1 MQNLNSSLSL
11 KTHQYIHILDEDTNL
26 THLVVGP
33 YTYTKKQNEQIVDGP
48 KEMLLIPPRHYCII
62 ENPVIMKDG
71 EPVIDTFG
79 QAKLRY
85 GQLEIRREGTEHF
98 PLYPGEKLKGGITP
112 LQIVQPDQALRL
124 KATHDFQEE
133 IDGKM
138 VQRITG
144 TEWYFLGPGTYI
156 PNVNVE
162 VTETVKANFI
172 EPNTGLK
179 IIARRTFKDG
189 DIIRKGGE
197 TWLETTEG
205 VYLPKVDEHVLGVVK
220 GYVITDKKA
229 LHLRATNIFTD
240 RFGTKR
246 NAGDEWLVNK
256 EQTEYYIPGVYE
268 EVIREVPLVVLTD
281 SQFCIVLNP
290 VVDGKQQFGNKQ
302 LRKGPMTFFLN
313 PGEQLEKGI
322 QNVYVLGKNEALL
335 LTCVE
340 SFKDEIFVEEHDNEN
355 DNNENDNNEK
365 KKKQKQKKK
374 VVTRTPGEKWMV
386 KGPVR
391 YIPPVEVKIIEKRVS
406 IPLHKDE
413 GIYVRDLHTGKIRT
427 VIGETYMLNPHE
439 ELWKKELSEIVEK
452 LINIDV
458 DPTVTRGGSGIDKAQ
473 KIGRDKTRVVSFR
486 VPQNSA
492 VQIYDYKK
500 KTARVQFGPD
510 LVMLGPDE
518 DFTVLSLSAG
528 KPKQAHQ
535 IKAIALLL
543 GPDFTSDIIIVETSD
558 HARLKLQLRYNWY
571 FEVNKDI
578 KEEATKIFQVPDFI
592 GDMCKAIG
600 SRIRGSV
607 AATPFDE
614 FHRNSTQLIR
624 KAVFGVDKK
633 TGHVR
638 DRLEFKANNLIVTDI
653 DIQTVEPID
662 EETRLSLQKS
672 VQLAI
677 SITTQSQE
685 ADARHEA
692 LKKST
697 ESQGKLEIQQLE
709 DEIEAETTRQTLYQ
723 QQADCKSIETAGK
736 AKAQA
741 KAKSEAAVIQG
752 ESKVNQAT
760 LTTTAEEIEDKIK
773 LDFSKEKNSAEFE
786 HKKQMNLLEIDFAK
800 EMSQIYSKKFK
811 EIVTL
816 IGPETLEIMSQSEL
830 LNKAELLEGLNL
842 NGYLIADAK
851 KPVNLIKTANSLLG
865 DKR

>member
-592 GDMCKAIG
+592 GDMCKAVS
-600 SRIRGSV
+600 SRVRGRV

-614 FHRNSTQLIR
+614 FHQRSSEMIR
-624 KAVFGVDKK
+624 EAVFGLDSEKK
-633 TGHVR
+633 VR
-638 DRLEFKANNLIVTDI
+638 ERLEFKANNLIVTDI

-662 EETRLSLQKS
+662 AETKSSLQKS

-692 LKKST
+692 LKKAT
-697 ESQGKLEIQQLE
+697 EAQGRLDEQKLE
-709 DEIEAETTRQTLYQ
+709 DEIEAEKTRKGLIGL
-723 QQADCKSIETAGK
+723 QAECSAIETTGT
-736 AKAQA
+736 AKAEA
-741 KAKSEAAVIQG
+741 TAKSEAGLIQG
-752 ESKVNQAT
+752 QSKVDQTNLRT
-760 LTTTAEEIEDKIK
+760 KAEEIEAKIDLEYYTQK
-773 LDFSKEKNSAEFE
+773 YQVEFE
-786 HKKQMNLLEIDFAK
+786 HQKEMNTLEVELVTQMSKIEADKFKDIVTTIGADTLESMAHSGPEVQANLLEG
-800 EMSQIYSKKFK
+800 M
-811 EIVTL
+811 
-816 IGPETLEIMSQSEL
+816 
-830 LNKAELLEGLNL
+830 NL
-842 NGYLIADAK
+842 NGYLITDGQN
-851 KPVNLIKTANSLLG
+851 PIDLFKTAQGFLG
-865 DKR
+865 EK

>member
-1 MQNLNSSLSL
+1 MSDTIKL
-11 KTHQYIHILDEDTNL
+11 KPYEYIHVLDEDTNITRL
-26 THLVVGP
+26 FVGP
-33 YTYTKKQNEQIVDGP
+33 LTYLKQHNEKVVDGP
-48 KEMLLIPPRHYCII
+48 KQMILVGPRQYCVI
-62 ENPVIMKDG
+62 ENPVVIEDN
-71 EPVIDTFG
+71 EPVLDENG
-79 QAKLRY
+79 QVLLKY
-85 GQLEIRREGTEHF
+85 GEKEIRFESNEKF
-98 PLYPGEKLKGGITP
+98 PLYPGEKLLGSVLK
-112 LQIVQPDQALRL
+112 LQTVQPQQALRL
-124 KATHDFQEE
+124 KAIQDFKEKINDVIVE
-133 IDGKM
+133 RKA
-138 VQRITG
+138 G
-144 TEWYFLGPGTYI
+144 TEWYFEGPGTYI
-156 PNVNVE
+156 PNIRVQVL
-162 VTETVKANFI
+162 ETVKAVFI
-172 EPNTGLK
+172 EESSALK
-179 IIARRTFKDG
+179 LTALSTFTDG
-189 DIIRKGGE
+189 EVTRKAGE
-197 TWLETTEG
+197 IWLETKEG
-205 VYLPKVDEHVLGVVK
+205 FYLPKVEEKVLGLVK
-220 GYVITDKKA
+220 GFVLTDRKA
-229 LHLRATNIFTD
+229 LHLKARSTFVD
-240 RFGTKR
+240 KFGKKR
-246 NAGDEWLVNK
+246 KAGNEWLVTK
-256 EQTEYYIPGVYE
+256 QETEYYIPGVFE
-268 EVIREVPLVVLTD
+268 DVVREVPLVILNDMQYCV
-281 SQFCIVLNP
+281 VLNP
-290 VVDGKQQFGNKQ
+290 VIDGKQHFGKKQ
-302 LRKGPMTFFLN
+302 LRKGEATLFLASWRIA
-313 PGEQLEKGI
+313 EQWT
-322 QNVYVLGKNEALL
+322 GKNEQKEL
-335 LTCVE
+335 
-340 SFKDEIFVEEHDNEN
+340 EHDT
-355 DNNENDNNEK
+355 DMNNENKEK
-365 KKKQKQKKK
+365 KKKDKK
-374 VVTRTPGEKWMV
+374 VSKVRRTPGERWMV
-386 KGPVR
+386 HGPRR
-391 YIPPVEVKIIEKRVS
+391 YIPPVAVQLLERRAA

-413 GIYVRDLHTGKIRT
+413 GVYVRDLRTGLIRT
-427 VIGETYMLNPHE
+427 VIGETYMLKPYE
-439 ELWKKELSEIVEK
+439 ELWEKELTSVVEK

-458 DPTVTRGGSGIDKAQ
+458 DPTITRGGIQPDQMEAPQ
-473 KIGRDKTRVVSFR
+473 RDKTRVVTFQI
-486 VPQNSA
+486 PNNSA
-492 VQIYDYKK
+492 VQIYDYKE

-510 LVMLGPDE
+510 LVMLEPDE

-528 KPKQAHQ
+528 RPKIGHQ
-535 IKAIALLL
+535 VKAIALLL
-543 GPDFTSDIIIVETSD
+543 GPDFSTDLVTVETSD
-558 HARLKLQLRYNWY
+558 HARLNLKLQYAWR

-578 KEEATKIFQVPDFI
+578 KEESTKIFQVPDFI

-600 SRIRGSV
+600 SRIRGS
-607 AATPFDE
+607 
-614 FHRNSTQLIR
+614 LIR

>member
-1 MQNLNSSLSL
+1 MSDTIKL
-11 KTHQYIHILDEDTNL
+11 KPYEYIHVLDEDTNITRL
-26 THLVVGP
+26 FVGP
-33 YTYTKKQNEQIVDGP
+33 LTYLKQHNEKVVDGP
-48 KEMLLIPPRHYCII
+48 KQMILVGPRQYCVI
-62 ENPVIMKDG
+62 ENPVVIEDN
-71 EPVIDTFG
+71 EPVLDENG
-79 QAKLRY
+79 QVLLKY
-85 GQLEIRREGTEHF
+85 GEKEIRFESNEKF
-98 PLYPGEKLKGGITP
+98 PLYPGEKLLGSVLK
-112 LQIVQPDQALRL
+112 LQTVQPQQALRL
-124 KATHDFQEE
+124 KAIQDFKEKINDVIVE
-133 IDGKM
+133 RKA
-138 VQRITG
+138 G
-144 TEWYFLGPGTYI
+144 TEWYFEGPGTYI
-156 PNVNVE
+156 PNIRVQVL
-162 VTETVKANFI
+162 ETVKAVFI
-172 EPNTGLK
+172 EESSALK
-179 IIARRTFKDG
+179 LTALSTFTDG
-189 DIIRKGGE
+189 EVTRKAGE
-197 TWLETTEG
+197 IWLETKEG
-205 VYLPKVDEHVLGVVK
+205 FYLPKVEEKVLGLVK
-220 GYVITDKKA
+220 GFVLTDRKA
-229 LHLRATNIFTD
+229 LHLKARSTFVD
-240 RFGTKR
+240 KFGKKR
-246 NAGDEWLVNK
+246 KAGNEWLVTK
-256 EQTEYYIPGVYE
+256 QETEYYIPGVFE
-268 EVIREVPLVVLTD
+268 DVVREVPLVILNDMQYCV
-281 SQFCIVLNP
+281 VLNP
-290 VVDGKQQFGNKQ
+290 VIDGKQHFGKKQ
-302 LRKGPMTFFLN
+302 LRKGEATFFLH
-313 PGEQLEKGI
+313 PGELLNNGLEKV
-322 QNVYVLGKNEALL
+322 NTLKKNEALL
-335 LTCVE
+335 LRCVE
-340 SFKDEIFVEEHDNEN
+340 EFEDEQKELEHDT
-355 DNNENDNNEK
+355 DMNNENKEK
-365 KKKQKQKKK
+365 KKKDKK
-374 VVTRTPGEKWMV
+374 VSKVRRTPGERWMV
-386 KGPVR
+386 HGPRR
-391 YIPPVEVKIIEKRVS
+391 YIPPVAVQLLERRAA

-413 GIYVRDLHTGKIRT
+413 GVYVRDLRTGLIRT
-427 VIGETYMLNPHE
+427 VIGETYMLKPYE
-439 ELWKKELSEIVEK
+439 ELWEKELTSVVEK

-458 DPTVTRGGSGIDKAQ
+458 DPTITRGGIQPDQMEAPQ
-473 KIGRDKTRVVSFR
+473 RDKTRVVTFQI
-486 VPQNSA
+486 PNNSA
-492 VQIYDYKK
+492 VQIYDYKE

-510 LVMLGPDE
+510 LVMLEPDE

-528 KPKQAHQ
+528 RPKIGHQ
-535 IKAIALLL
+535 VKAIALLL
-543 GPDFTSDIIIVETSD
+543 GPDFSTDLVTVETSD
-558 HARLKLQLRYNWY
+558 HARLNLKLQYAWR

-578 KEEATKIFQVPDFI
+578 KEESTKIFQVPDFI